1 MKGKVKMIKA
11 IKNFIDN
18 NLFILLQLLKI
29 SLILAYS
36 IFLIIFFSNKMKKT
50 VEEKNNTIIEQNVI
64 QNNEIKEVT
73 NEISSENTRA
83 EENTSET
90 TSRSLEDNRTNIKKN
105 ITKSKTNTNKISVNN
120 KNGYVKFTATG
131 YCPCKKC
138 CGKTT
143 GITASGAKAKAGV
156 TVAMPKNYKF
166 GTKIEIKGM
175 GTYIVQDR
183 GGAIKNKKIDIFFN
197 THTEA
202 LKFGKKTVYLKIV
215 K

>member
-90 TSRSLEDNRTNIKKN
+90 TSRSNTEERTKTSTINTKKKQKQHLIIKN
-105 ITKSKTNTNKISVNN
+105 ILNLQQQDIVLV
-120 KNGYVKFTATG
+120 KNVVEKLQ
-131 YCPCKKC
+131 
-138 CGKTT
+138 
-143 GITASGAKAKAGV
+143 V
-156 TVAMPKNYKF
+156 
-166 GTKIEIKGM
+166 
-175 GTYIVQDR
+175 
-183 GGAIKNKKIDIFFN
+183 
-197 THTEA
+197 
-202 LKFGKKTVYLKIV
+202 
-215 K
+215 

>member
-1 MKGKVKMIKA
+1 MIKKF
-11 IKNFIDN
+11 IKNN
-18 NLFILLQLLKI
+18 KLILLLLLKE
-29 SLILAYS
+29 
-36 IFLIIFFSNKMKKT
+36 FIIIGYCVLVLFVFYNIEPINKKNKTSNN
-50 VEEKNNTIIEQNVI
+50 EIIV
-64 QNNEIKEVT
+64 NNEIKES
-73 NEISSENTRA
+73 NFIEPNNLI
-83 EENTSET
+83 ET

-183 GGAIKNKKIDIFFN
+183 GGAIKNKRIDIFFN
-197 THTEA
+197 THSEA
-202 LKFGKKTVYLKIV
+202 LKFGKKTVYLKVIN
-215 K
+215 

>member
-90 TSRSLEDNRTNIKKN
+90 TSRSNTEERTKTSTINTKKK
-105 ITKSKTNTNKISVNN
+105 TKKTETTSNN
-120 KNGYVKFTATG
+120 KGYIKFTATG

-183 GGAIKNKKIDIFFN
+183 GGAIKNKRIDIFFN
-197 THTEA
+197 THSEA
-202 LKFGKKTVYLKIV
+202 LKFGKKTVYLKVIN
-215 K
+215 

>member
-90 TSRSLEDNRTNIKKN
+90 TSRSNTEERTKTSTINTKKKTKKTE
-105 ITKSKTNTNKISVNN
+105 ITSNN
-120 KNGYVKFTATG
+120 KGYIKFTATG

-143 GITASGAKAKAGV
+143 GITASGEKAKAGV
-156 TVAMPKNYKF
+156 TVAMPSTYKF